1 MGCEPA
7 TFHLNLC
14 YCQMVNIFLQLR
26 ELTESKGEGSI
37 PGHDVVS
44 FDVDQH
50 QVDLLAQ
57 LDGIIAVL
65 QDLDLTLGRDLAHL
79 LTPEKRIIGCLGL
92 FF

>member
-1 MGCEPA
+1 M
-7 TFHLNLC
+7 
-14 YCQMVNIFLQLR
+14 
-26 ELTESKGEGSI
+26 LTESKGEGPI

-57 LDGIIAVL
+57 LDGVIAVL

-79 LTPEKRIIGCLGL
+79 LTPKKRIIGCL
-92 FF
+92 